1 MVNKKTAPLSLAHL
15 LTDIAAF
22 KKKTSRFF
30 PDFDL
35 ERIPSEIT
43 DQRVIK
49 QNSRRLVYYFRTAA
63 GAYYLKMSQLIRTK
77 DRLRHFFLPTR
88 RWAEWHNLNRLA
100 NANIPAAIPVMKGEG
115 KCLQVKSFF
124 LITEKVDGAPLK
136 YEISEVAKILGG
148 FVADLHSRGV
158 YHADL
163 HPANIFMRPDRTL
176 CLIDAQEVYFLPWLP
191 RRWRINNLARLSFHL
206 QLPSGTMQWTEE
218 FLNAYNQGQTLAV
231 TISELNQAAR
241 RYQDKRLR
249 SRTKRCCKASSEFEI
264 LKHHSLQGYK
274 RRDFTWDE
282 HDLRNALEKGVDLKA
297 GRVRRFQEVC
307 IKVNDR
313 KLLHRDRSLA
323 SWKMSQ
329 ALAVRDIS
337 VPRALGYFKLGGDRL
352 FVSDYL
358 HDSMH
363 LNDYL
368 STLRD
373 SRQKRQALKKL
384 AGWLKKIHL
393 HKVWQRDFK
402 SRNVLWHAGEYFL
415 LDLEGVKIRPLSWN
429 KRIVNLSQLNASVS
443 HVITLKDRLRFFHH
457 YSISEK
463 MSRDQRRAIYAK
475 IWEISKTKRTK
486 NYDLDLENLKPQK

>member
-1 MVNKKTAPLSLAHL
+1 MAAIIPLS
-15 LTDIAAF
+15 
-22 KKKTSRFF
+22 S
-30 PDFDL
+30 
-35 ERIPSEIT
+35 
-43 DQRVIK
+43 
-49 QNSRRLVYYFRTAA
+49 
-63 GAYYLKMSQLIRTK
+63 
-77 DRLRHFFLPTR
+77 
-88 RWAEWHNLNRLA
+88 
-100 NANIPAAIPVMKGEG
+100 
-115 KCLQVKSFF
+115 
-124 LITEKVDGAPLK
+124 TET
-136 YEISEVAKILGG
+136 
-148 FVADLHSRGV
+148 F
-158 YHADL
+158 
-163 HPANIFMRPDRTL
+163 
-176 CLIDAQEVYFLPWLP
+176 
-191 RRWRINNLARLSFHL
+191 
-206 QLPSGTMQWTEE
+206 
-218 FLNAYNQGQTLAV
+218 
-231 TISELNQAAR
+231 
-241 RYQDKRLR
+241 
-249 SRTKRCCKASSEFEI
+249 
-264 LKHHSLQGYK
+264 
-274 RRDFTWDE
+274 
-282 HDLRNALEKGVDLKA
+282 
-297 GRVRRFQEVC
+297 
-307 IKVNDR
+307 
-313 KLLHRDRSLA
+313 
-323 SWKMSQ
+323 
-329 ALAVRDIS
+329 DIS